1 MDSRSMNKPLIEK
14 NTVADQVC
22 VELRRRIVAGEY
34 ESGMR
39 LRQEEIA
46 AELGISRSPVREALR
61 QLEAEGLVTLT
72 SQKGAKVAPILAEEI
87 TELFELRL
95 LIEPHLLALAIPA
108 STESDFE
115 AAEKTI
121 SEMKNADMS
130 QWSKLNWQLH
140 LQLYQPAQRPTTL
153 GKLERIHQTIDRYL
167 RVQVTLTDGR
177 EKAHEEHQAIL
188 QACRDRDTELAT
200 AMLRS
205 HILAAARSSRGA
217 S

>member
-1 MDSRSMNKPLIEK
+1 MNRPLIEK

-22 VELRRRIVAGEY
+22 AELRRRIVAGEY
-34 ESGMR
+34 EGGMR

-46 AELGISRSPVREALR
+46 AELGISRSPLREALR

-72 SQKGAKVAPILAEEI
+72 SQKGATVTPIHPEEI
-87 TELFELRL
+87 NELFELRL
-95 LIEPHLLALAIPA
+95 LIEPHLLQLSIPKF
-108 STESDFE
+108 TEADFN
-115 AAEKTI
+115 AAETTI
-121 SEMKNADMS
+121 SQMKDADMS

-140 LQLYQPAQRPTTL
+140 MQLYQPAQRPTIIR
-153 GKLERIHQTIDRYL
+153 KLERIHQTIDRYL

-188 QACRDRDTELAT
+188 HACRTRDIELAT

-205 HILAAARSSRGA
+205 HILAAARSSRL
-217 S
+217 SN